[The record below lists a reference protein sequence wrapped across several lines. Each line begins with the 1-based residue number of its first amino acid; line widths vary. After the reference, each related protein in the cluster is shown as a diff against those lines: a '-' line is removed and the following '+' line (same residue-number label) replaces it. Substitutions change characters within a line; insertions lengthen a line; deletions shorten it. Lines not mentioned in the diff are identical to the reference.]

1 MGQPS
6 RVGRFVARPA
16 RDTPA
21 SVRRWREPLLLVGV
35 LVVATL
41 LRLHELGDELWVDE
55 IVTWLRVSRLDAA
68 AILTT
73 YESQN
78 QHLLYSLL
86 ARGALLLFGDTPAAL
101 RAPAAAFGVLSIAA
115 LYPLGRDLLS
125 RREALLAAALLAVS
139 EQHVWFSQNAR
150 GYSALLFFTLLSS
163 WLLLRALA
171 DDRPRRWIAWAVAT
185 TLGLAVHLT
194 MLFVVGAHLVMVLRR
209 RVRQK
214 PRVRRSPSGPLL
226 GFGLAAALTLLVYA
240 PIVPQILAVN
250 AVEGRS
256 GSIPEWSSSGWAASE
271 VLHALNESFPHPLLA
286 ASMLVIGL
294 VGAWTLRRRAPVLL
308 ELLALPI
315 AIGMVVVLGS
325 GHTIWPRLFFFA
337 IGFAALTL
345 VAGAVALGERC
356 GRGLALEPSRITAAG
371 TLLAMLLI
379 AAAATGLPKAY
390 GPKQNHAAA
399 LALIDAELR
408 PGDAV
413 VTAGLS
419 VPIVQQYYGRD
430 WARVETGDELARV
443 RQGATRTWLVHSLPI
458 HLHARRPEIASMLE
472 RDFVLIARFPG
483 TLRGGDVLVWR
494 SDHPP
499 EVFTPAPR

>member
-1 MGQPS
+1 M
-6 RVGRFVARPA
+6 
-16 RDTPA
+16 
-21 SVRRWREPLLLVGV
+21 RRWLEPLLVVGI
-35 LVVATL
+35 LLVATL
-41 LRLHELGDELWVDE
+41 LRLHELGDELWFDE
-55 IVTWLRVSRLDAA
+55 IITWLRVSRLDAG

-86 ARGALLLFGDTPAAL
+86 ARGALVLFGDTPAAL

-139 EQHVWFSQNAR
+139 QQHVWFSQNAR

-171 DDRPRRWIAWAVAT
+171 DDRPRRWIVWAVAT
-185 TLGLAVHLT
+185 SLGLAVHLT
-194 MLFVVGAHLVMVLRR
+194 MLFVVGAHLVIVLRR
-209 RVRQK
+209 RVKQTQRF
-214 PRVRRSPSGPLL
+214 RRPLSGPLL
-226 GFGLAAALTLLVYA
+226 GFAVAAALTVLVYA
-240 PIVPQILAVN
+240 PIVPQILAVT

-271 VLHALNESFPHPLLA
+271 MLQALNESFPQPLLA
-286 ASMLVIGL
+286 SSMLAIGL

-308 ELLALPI
+308 ELLVLPV
-315 AIGMVVVLGS
+315 AIGLAVVLGS
-325 GHTIWPRLFFFA
+325 GHNVWPRLFFFA
-337 IGFAALTL
+337 IGFATLTL

-356 GRGLALEPSRITAAG
+356 GRLLAHEPARITAAG

-379 AAAATGLPKAY
+379 VAAATALPNAY
-390 GPKQNHAAA
+390 GPKQDHAGA

-408 PGDAV
+408 PGDVV
-413 VTAGLS
+413 VTTGPS
-419 VPIVQQYYGRD
+419 VPIVQEYYGRD
-430 WARVETGDELARV
+430 WPRVGTGDELARV
-443 RQGATRTWLVHSLPI
+443 RQGASRTWLVHSFPI
-458 HLHARRPEIASMLE
+458 QLHARRAEIARMLE

-499 EVFTPAPR
+499 AGFTPEPR